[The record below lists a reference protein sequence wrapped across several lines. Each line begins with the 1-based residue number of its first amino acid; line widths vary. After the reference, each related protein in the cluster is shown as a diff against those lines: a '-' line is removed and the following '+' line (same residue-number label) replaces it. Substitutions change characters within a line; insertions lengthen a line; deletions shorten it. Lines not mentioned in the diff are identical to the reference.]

1 MTLPRENNFG
11 HYLQRKRVFFND
23 SSNLYLSKMTLSTGL
38 KEKVSIQYAYF
49 YDSLNY
55 DFEKIAFVTGKKE
68 KPLLQYGSTMNP

>member
-1 MTLPRENNFG
+1 
-11 HYLQRKRVFFND
+11 
-23 SSNLYLSKMTLSTGL
+23 MTLSSGL

-68 KPLLQYGSTMNP
+68 KILLQYGITMNLQMSTSKKWL